1 MAEID
6 KSLPN
11 VKQSINIP
19 SPDEL
24 EVELQEEQ
32 QQDPDQPIDVQQNE
46 DGSVDINFDPS
57 IGSQEQGEDHF
68 ANLAELLPEEVLAPI
83 GHDLYENFTDYKA
96 SRKDWETS
104 YTKGLDL
111 LGFKYEENYR
121 TIQRCIRCSSPSI
134 SRSGYTVSIIS
145 IQRIITSRWTC

>member
-19 SPDEL
+19 SPEEL
-24 EVELQEEQ
+24 EVELQEE

-83 GHDLYENFTDYKA
+83 GHELYENFTDYKA

-111 LGFKYEENYR
+111 LGFKYEETQNHLKVH
-121 TIQRCIRCSSPSI
+121 RCSSPSI

-145 IQRIITSRWTC
+145 LQRIITIRWTS

>member
-32 QQDPDQPIDVQQNE
+32 QDPDQPID
-46 DGSVDINFDPS
+46 IYLW
-57 IGSQEQGEDHF
+57 ITAQGRC
-68 ANLAELLPEEVLAPI
+68 
-83 GHDLYENFTDYKA
+83 GY
-96 SRKDWETS
+96 RK
-104 YTKGLDL
+104 
-111 LGFKYEENYR
+111 
-121 TIQRCIRCSSPSI
+121 
-134 SRSGYTVSIIS
+134 
-145 IQRIITSRWTC
+145 

>member
-32 QQDPDQPIDVQQNE
+32 KDPDQPIDVQQNE

-57 IGSQEQGEDHF
+57 VGSQEQGEDHF
-68 ANLAELLPEEVLAPI
+68 SNLAELLPEEVLAPI
-83 GHDLYENFTDYKA
+83 GLSLIH
-96 SRKDWETS
+96 
-104 YTKGLDL
+104 
-111 LGFKYEENYR
+111 
-121 TIQRCIRCSSPSI
+121 I
-134 SRSGYTVSIIS
+134 
-145 IQRIITSRWTC
+145 

>member
-19 SPDEL
+19 SPEEL

-32 QQDPDQPIDVQQNE
+32 QDPDQPIDVQENE

-68 ANLAELLPEEVLAPI
+68 ANLAELLPDDVLAPI
-83 GHDLYENFTDYKA
+83 GHDLYENFTDYKHQE
-96 SRKDWETS
+96 KIG
-104 YTKGLDL
+104 KL
-111 LGFKYEENYR
+111 LTQK
-121 TIQRCIRCSSPSI
+121 
-134 SRSGYTVSIIS
+134 V
-145 IQRIITSRWTC
+145 

>member
-32 QQDPDQPIDVQQNE
+32 KDPDQPIDVQQNE

-83 GHDLYENFTDYKA
+83 GLSLIH
-96 SRKDWETS
+96 
-104 YTKGLDL
+104 
-111 LGFKYEENYR
+111 
-121 TIQRCIRCSSPSI
+121 I
-134 SRSGYTVSIIS
+134 
-145 IQRIITSRWTC
+145 